1 MNNSSPIP
9 PHLQAPLPP
18 NSQWTFDL
26 IERKSWASLWIF
38 VNNITGDIY
47 FLVLVEK
54 TPASLQLFGPR
65 LIWAFNNRL
74 DALRHFALCCG
85 KYI

>member
-47 FLVLVEK
+47 CARRKNARQPSTFW
-54 TPASLQLFGPR
+54 PSLNLGF
-65 LIWAFNNRL
+65 
-74 DALRHFALCCG
+74 
-85 KYI
+85 